1 MRTYTEEQINKMR
14 ETLADAESKEE
25 VVGRDWKNMPD
36 REVVKHWE
44 LVFGERK
51 NVQKIER

>member
-51 NVQKIER
+51 NV